1 MVPSLRKALNKMRDP
16 SLAGKLRVAYGNDLD
31 KLFLNF
37 KEDVKKKLGVRE
49 LAEPSAIATTL
60 AQINIAYSINATI
73 TIPAKSIIKKNVAKG
88 CTAGAIRGTT
98 FLNAAGMKTTYSQMS
113 VDQKVISILE
123 QRNLSDLDGIN
134 QAMSTDIMRK
144 ISDGVLN
151 GRGIESIARDIDES
165 IDGIGRDRARL
176 LARTETMTAFN
187 RAALTQYDKIG
198 VDEVEW
204 YTSHLENVCE
214 DCDALDGQ
222 KFAMGEAPPCPY
234 HPNCPCILL
243 PVIETGVRG

>member
-1 MVPSLRKALNKMRDP
+1 MNRLRDP
-16 SLAGKLRVAYGNDLD
+16 SGAGKLRVAYGDHLD
-31 KLFLNF
+31 RLFLNF
-37 KEDVKKKLGVRE
+37 KKDIKKRLGMRE
-49 LAEPSAIATTL
+49 MAEPSSTATAIADTYVKHS
-60 AQINIAYSINATI
+60 IEVNIR
-73 TIPAKSIIKKNVAKG
+73 IPARPIIQTDITKAYTKG
-88 CTAGAIRGTT
+88 AQMGTNY
-98 FLNAAGMKTTYSQMS
+98 LNAVGMKASYIQAP
-113 VDQKVISILE
+113 VDQKVISILQ
-123 QRNLSDLDGIN
+123 QRSYSDLDGIT
-134 QAMSTDIMRK
+134 QAMSTDINRK
-144 ISDGVLN
+144 ITDGVMN
-151 GRGIESIARDIDES
+151 GWGVEDIARDIDES

-222 KFAMGEAPPCPY
+222 RFAMGEAPPCPY